1 MALVTIVGYPCSGK
15 SRRSAQLASAFEARL
30 SDPNY
35 TGPTLKLITVSDD
48 SLHVPR
54 SVYDDSVA
62 EKSGRANLFA
72 AVTRSLAA
80 DTIVICDSVN
90 YIKGFRYQMY
100 CAAREAHARVCTI
113 HVASPPD
120 KCRGWHEERGERSY
134 RPTTFDN
141 LIMRFEEPSSMVRW
155 DSPLFTIP
163 HDEAPPFDAIWSS
176 ITTGVKKPPTAA
188 VTIRSK
194 PPTGTLQTLTA
205 TTSTIINSLLAHVNT
220 SPTASTFPVPAPP
233 ASGQLLLRLP
243 MRRVALPEMQRLK
256 RQFEGVQ
263 TKAQASGGRAAGN
276 WTEGE
281 VATGFVGFLEAA
293 WDMAA

>member
-54 SVYDDSVA
+54 SVYDGPRLLHLPRRVPADASWSDSVA

-100 CAAREAHARVCTI
+100 CAAREAHARVCT
-113 HVASPPD
+113 V
-120 KCRGWHEERGERSY
+120 
-134 RPTTFDN
+134 RPSC
-141 LIMRFEEPSSMVRW
+141 P
-155 DSPLFTIP
+155 
-163 HDEAPPFDAIWSS
+163 
-176 ITTGVKKPPTAA
+176 
-188 VTIRSK
+188 
-194 PPTGTLQTLTA
+194 
-205 TTSTIINSLLAHVNT
+205 
-220 SPTASTFPVPAPP
+220 
-233 ASGQLLLRLP
+233 
-243 MRRVALPEMQRLK
+243 
-256 RQFEGVQ
+256 EGVV
-263 TKAQASGGRAAGN
+263 AGSHVRGLDSCR
-276 WTEGE
+276 ESAGQ
-281 VATGFVGFLEAA
+281 VSR
-293 WDMAA
+293 MA